1 MERCKACS
9 ANLVQTAYSSLVCPR
24 CGVENFGALFDSQRA
39 YGSYCVPLHPPAT
52 YTRCK
57 RFRKYLLRAGLEQS
71 ASSVPGGTWEYL
83 LDRAPFS
90 SPGAIIRC
98 LKSAPR
104 TINKKCYDS
113 LPLLC
118 RFLCPD
124 VHVPMLLEN
133 DKYQAM
139 SAFRKLDEQYGRGEP
154 FVSYLYA
161 LEYIL
166 ELIGRAD
173 VLPFINKIQCR
184 KRRHAYRYR
193 LDAIFKHTTPA

>member
-1 MERCKACS
+1 MERCEACV
-9 ANLVQTAYSSLVCPR
+9 NVLVQTSYNSLVCPR
-24 CGVENFGALFDSQRA
+24 CGVENFAALFDPQRA
-39 YGSYCVPLHPPAT
+39 YGHYCVPLYPPAT

-57 RFRKYLLRAGLEQS
+57 RFRKYLLRAGQEQS
-71 ASSVPGGTWEYL
+71 ASSIPPGTWEYL
-83 LDRAPFS
+83 LDRTPFS

-113 LPLLC
+113 LPMLT

-124 VHVPMLLEN
+124 MQVPMLREN

-139 SAFRKLDEQYGRGEP
+139 SAFQKLDDAYMRGEP

-166 ELIGRAD
+166 ELVGRAD
-173 VLPFINKIQCR
+173 ILPFINKIQCR
-184 KRRHAYRYR
+184 KRRRAYRYR
-193 LDAIFKHTTPA
+193 LDAILTHTKRG